1 MTFTYVTKKEYSDLK
16 VSLIELIK
24 LLQNEFRNDYFTFQ
38 FNFIGSAKYNMITI
52 GNPNK
57 GFDFD
62 VNFEIQKIKRKDLSA
77 QKIKELVIKK
87 FNELVAK
94 NKINLSYPEN
104 NSRSITIKEKDIQK
118 SKILYGVDIAIIWND
133 EIIFHNKKQST
144 LEWQELRKNNEMLGN
159 ITEIKKK
166 GKWNKFREIYLQKK
180 NDYINK
186 DKESCSLFI
195 ESINEIMQE
204 INKTMATNK

>member
-1 MTFTYVTKKEYSDLK
+1 VL
-16 VSLIELIK
+16 
-24 LLQNEFRNDYFTFQ
+24 
-38 FNFIGSAKYNMITI
+38 
-52 GNPNK
+52 
-57 GFDFD
+57 
-62 VNFEIQKIKRKDLSA
+62 
-77 QKIKELVIKK
+77 KK
-87 FNELVAK
+87 FNELVTK
-94 NKINLSYPEN
+94 NKINFSYPEN
-104 NSRSITIKEKDIQK
+104 NSRSMTIKEKDTQK

-204 INKTMATNK
+204 INKTMTTNK

>member
-24 LLQNEFRNDYFTFQ
+24 LVQNEFRNDYFTFQ

-77 QKIKELVIKK
+77 QKIKELVLKK
-87 FNELVAK
+87 FNELVTK
-94 NKINLSYPEN
+94 NKINFSYPEN
-104 NSRSITIKEKDIQK
+104 NSRSMTIKEKDTQK

-204 INKTMATNK
+204 INKTMTTNK

>member
-24 LLQNEFRNDYFTFQ
+24 LVQNEFRNDYFTFQ

-77 QKIKELVIKK
+77 QK
-87 FNELVAK
+87 
-94 NKINLSYPEN
+94 
-104 NSRSITIKEKDIQK
+104 
-118 SKILYGVDIAIIWND
+118 
-133 EIIFHNKKQST
+133 
-144 LEWQELRKNNEMLGN
+144 
-159 ITEIKKK
+159 
-166 GKWNKFREIYLQKK
+166 
-180 NDYINK
+180 
-186 DKESCSLFI
+186 
-195 ESINEIMQE
+195 
-204 INKTMATNK
+204 